1 MDNELITINNY
12 EPDIAFLEKLYLVF
26 SVEGKKYAISSS
38 NILELTYL
46 PKLNFIKKA
55 PNAIIGIFNYKGKM
69 IKVVDF
75 RIILG
80 EKSKSFSELEQLII
94 IEHNGTVL
102 AFVIDKIEDVYSVM
116 EDQIQDLPYKQ
127 AASII
132 KNTIKFPNDVVSVID
147 LNAVEQYL
155 DFTSSNI
162 GETDYEALFPKSEK
176 ALKVMSERAIMLAQ
190 EDKIVYEI
198 NENKLDQY
206 LFVTLAKNHYCI
218 NIKFIK
224 ELITRNNLKISK
236 LPNTPDFILGVTN
249 LRGEFVTIFDLYNY
263 LSKRKSIET
272 SAQKLIL
279 INSEEYKIAFLVDDI
294 QYIRIIDASK
304 LYMHENRGGSKY
316 VYAEFYEEEELYSIL
331 NIEKIL
337 HDRNLLINIS

>member
-1 MDNELITINNY
+1 
-12 EPDIAFLEKLYLVF
+12 
-26 SVEGKKYAISSS
+26 
-38 NILELTYL
+38 
-46 PKLNFIKKA
+46 
-55 PNAIIGIFNYKGKM
+55 M

-127 AASII
+127 ASSII

-294 QYIRIIDASK
+294 QYIRTIDASK